1 MEVVGHDATDLG
13 DVTLAYASERPH
25 ELNHLTIAGEPI
37 QHLFS
42 ASFCI
47 DEARAPKDLK
57 MSRRVGEAQIGPR
70 GKFLDAAH
78 ALGDV
83 LEQFQPV
90 GVAER
95 LGHFGEAGEYPLFR
109 SGA

>member
-1 MEVVGHDATDLG
+1 
-13 DVTLAYASERPH
+13 
-25 ELNHLTIAGEPI
+25 
-37 QHLFS
+37 
-42 ASFCI
+42 
-47 DEARAPKDLK
+47 